1 MDNGHRT
8 IISDSQAS
16 SSGPIQRGQLPH
28 AEEHAFAPDLPRVPR
43 SAAIL
48 ILLAIAVLFAALFF
62 IGWLPYQRRIAMA
75 KSAAEVAAKSGMVV
89 ETVTPR
95 LSDGGNQLTLP
106 GDIRPNRSTA
116 IFARATG
123 YLKPPPP
130 GIDIGAKVQ
139 EGQLIAEIAAPEL
152 DAQLDQ
158 ARATLEQA
166 KAAVKRAEDE
176 HKLAVTTLGRYESAG
191 SNAVSPQDIDEKR
204 AQVRVVAST
213 LEESK
218 ASVAAA
224 EAAASRL
231 AELQRFEKV
240 LAPFAGVITAR
251 NFDAG
256 AMITMDSGAG
266 KELFRIAQLDL
277 LRVHVDVPQTY
288 STGITVGQPVQVTV
302 KNFPGRVFSGVIGRT
317 AGSLD
322 PATRSL
328 RVEVDVPN
336 TDSLLLAGMYAQ
348 VRLEGKR
355 DHPALLVPTSALAF
369 DAKGVR
375 VAVVENGRVKYRA
388 ITQGRDFGAQ
398 VEVIEGLTANDVVIN
413 NPGTLPEGS
422 AVTAS
427 RPAAKNATPAAAPVR

>member
-8 IISDSQAS
+8 TISDPRV
-16 SSGPIQRGQLPH
+16 SSGSPVQRVQIRD
-28 AEEHAFAPDLPRVPR
+28 AEEHAFAPDLPRMSR
-43 SAAIL
+43 WTAIL
-48 ILLAIAVLFAALFF
+48 ILFTIAVLFAACFY
-62 IGWLPYQRRIAMA
+62 IGWAPYQRRIAQA
-75 KSAAEVAAKSGMVV
+75 QSAADAAAKSGMVV

-95 LSDGGNQLTLP
+95 LSIADDQLTLP

-123 YLKPPPP
+123 YLKPLPP

-139 EGQLIAEIAAPEL
+139 EGQLIADIAAPEL

-166 KAAVKRAEDE
+166 NAAVKKAEDE
-176 HKLAVTTLGRYESAG
+176 HKLAVTTLARYESAG

-218 ASVAAA
+218 ANVAAA
-224 EAAASRL
+224 KAAASRL
-231 AELQRFEKV
+231 AELQRFERV
-240 LAPFAGVITAR
+240 LAPFTGVITSR
-251 NFDAG
+251 SFDAG

-288 STGITVGQPVQVTV
+288 STGIVVGQPAQVTV
-302 KNFPGRVFSGVIGRT
+302 KNFPGRAFSGVIGRT

-328 RVEVDVPN
+328 RIEVDVPN
-336 TDSLLLAGMYAQ
+336 TDGLLLAGMYAQ

-355 DHPALLVPTSALAF
+355 DQPAILLPTSTLAF

-375 VAVVENGRVKYRA
+375 VAVIENGRAKYR
-388 ITQGRDFGAQ
+388 TVTLGRDFGAQ
-398 VEVIEGLTANDVVIN
+398 VEVIEGLNVDDVVIN
-413 NPGTLPEGS
+413 NPGTLQEGS
-422 AVTAS
+422 PVTAS
-427 RPAAKNATPAAAPVR
+427 RPAAKTATPAVAPSR